1 MTLLHCRPK
10 FLENLRNLRW
20 LKKFLS
26 ENSYLF
32 TYTKVQCSKINKQ
45 TIFENSIYT
54 IHKYYRILSSL
65 VHNITLFLHVP
76 PIWWLY
82 IYSLYISNNNKSI
95 YTSCALCCL
104 HMTIPYDDCHLW
116 QWWHIFESPDWI
128 SNKVCCNFYETC
140 TKKIHTIKCLS
151 KSAHIEV
158 IFEHLLSFIGTFD
171 LNLMYT

>member
-1 MTLLHCRPK
+1 MK
-10 FLENLRNLRW
+10 
-20 LKKFLS
+20 
-26 ENSYLF
+26 
-32 TYTKVQCSKINKQ
+32 
-45 TIFENSIYT
+45 T

-171 LNLMYT
+171 FEFDVYVLKSMSLRGWATSNTSKNETIVFKSLVGDEKKT